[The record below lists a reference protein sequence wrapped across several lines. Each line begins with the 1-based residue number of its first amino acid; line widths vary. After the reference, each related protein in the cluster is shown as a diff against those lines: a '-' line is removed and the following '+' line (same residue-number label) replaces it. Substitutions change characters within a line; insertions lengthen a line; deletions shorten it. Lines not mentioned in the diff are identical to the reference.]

1 MKTNPLKYYAVAICL
16 CANLVMLAQL
26 PGAEDNNG
34 GLEEPDTPAAP
45 IDGYGW
51 VLATIGLTYV
61 FLRLRVFANQGN
73 SAKNK

>member
-51 VLATIGLTYV
+51 VLATIGLLFV
-61 FLRLRVFANQGN
+61 FLKLRAIYKQAANSQE
-73 SAKNK
+73 